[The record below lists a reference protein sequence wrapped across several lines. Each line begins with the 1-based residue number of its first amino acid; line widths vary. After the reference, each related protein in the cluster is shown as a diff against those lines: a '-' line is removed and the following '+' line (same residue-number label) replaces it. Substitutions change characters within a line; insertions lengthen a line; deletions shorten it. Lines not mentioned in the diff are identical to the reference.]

1 MGLKQIVS
9 TWSWDACLQNRHWWA
24 DCNKLID
31 SFYME
36 KTQQGLLWVLSIPN
50 IIQRRLHIWT
60 EHKNSDPRG
69 RITAVKPLLGQFP
82 LSYIRMFP
90 ATGEAEV
97 WRCPVAGGAPQCP
110 GDTDGGLTR
119 QLSSHLYKLGSY
131 LAEHQKKSTLLSL

>member
-1 MGLKQIVS
+1 MNLF
-9 TWSWDACLQNRHWWA
+9 TWRRRNSKAPSL
-24 DCNKLID
+24 
-31 SFYME
+31 SS
-36 KTQQGLLWVLSIPN
+36 VLSIPSN

-97 WRCPVAGGAPQCP
+97 WRCPVAGGAPKCP